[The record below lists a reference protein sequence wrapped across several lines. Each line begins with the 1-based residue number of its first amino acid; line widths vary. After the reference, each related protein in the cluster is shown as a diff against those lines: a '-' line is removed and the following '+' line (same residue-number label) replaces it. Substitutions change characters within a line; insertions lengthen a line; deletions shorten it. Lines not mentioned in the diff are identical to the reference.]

1 MRGDWPMATRNLG
14 GRTDMALLGGVWCVL
29 RLLLLPRG
37 RLALENLALRQ
48 QLAVL
53 RRSVPRP
60 RLRTWDRLF
69 WACLSRCWAGWKD
82 ALAIVTPATVV
93 AWHRQGFR
101 LYWRWKSRGRPGRPR
116 IDPEV
121 RRLIRR
127 MSLEN
132 PLWGA
137 PRIRA
142 ELRLLGH
149 DVAASTV
156 AKYMARRGRPP
167 SPGWRCFLTNHVGC
181 LASVDFFIVPTATFR
196 LLYGFVVL
204 CHHRRRVAH
213 FNITAHP
220 TAEWVTRQVR
230 EAFPFDEAPRYLI
243 RDRDAAY
250 GECFQECLERMGV
263 EEVPIA
269 PRSPWQSPY
278 VERLIGSIRREC
290 LDHVIVS
297 GEAHLKRVL
306 GSYFSYYH
314 RSRCHR
320 ALDGNAP
327 DPREVEPPDRGR
339 VVAVPQVG
347 GLHHR
352 YTRAA

>member
-1 MRGDWPMATRNLG
+1 
-14 GRTDMALLGGVWCVL
+14 MALLRGVWCVL

-37 RLALENLALRQ
+37 QLVLENLALRQ

-60 RLRTWDRLF
+60 RLRPWDRVF
-69 WACLSRCWAGWKD
+69 WAWLSRCWAGWKD
-82 ALAIVTPATVV
+82 ALMIVNPATVV
-93 AWHRQGFR
+93 GWHRTGFR
-101 LYWRWKSRGRPGRPR
+101 LYWRWKSRSRSGRPR
-116 IDPEV
+116 IDAEV

-149 DVAASTV
+149 DAAASTV
-156 AKYMARRGRPP
+156 AKYMARRTGPP
-167 SPGWRCFLTNHVGC
+167 SPTWRSFLANHVGC
-181 LASVDFFIVPTATFR
+181 LASVDFFVVPTVTFR

-204 CHHRRRVAH
+204 CHERRRVAH
-213 FNITAHP
+213 FNATAHP
-220 TAEWVTRQVR
+220 TGQWIARQVK
-230 EAFPFDEAPRYLI
+230 EAFPFDDAPRYLI
-243 RDRDAAY
+243 RDRDGAY
-250 GECFQECLERMGV
+250 GECFRECLECMGV
-263 EEVPIA
+263 EEVLIA
-269 PRSPWQSPY
+269 PRSPWQNPY

-290 LDHVIVS
+290 LDHVIVLD
-297 GEAHLKRVL
+297 EAHLKRVL

-314 RSRCHR
+314 RTRTHR
-320 ALDGNAP
+320 SLDDNAP
-327 DPREVEPPDRGR
+327 CPRAVEPPGRGR
-339 VVAVPQVG
+339 VFAIPQVG

-352 YTRAA
+352 YARVA

>member
-1 MRGDWPMATRNLG
+1 
-14 GRTDMALLGGVWCVL
+14 MALLRGVWCVL
-29 RLLLLPRG
+29 RLLLLPRSQ
-37 RLALENLALRQ
+37 LVLENLALRQ

-53 RRSVPRP
+53 RRSIPRP

-69 WACLSRCWAGWKD
+69 WVWLSRCWAGWKG
-82 ALAIVTPATVV
+82 ALAIVSPATVV

-101 LYWRWKSRGRPGRPR
+101 LYWRRKSRGHPGRPR
-116 IDPEV
+116 IDPQA

-127 MSLEN
+127 MSREN
-132 PLWGA
+132 PLWGV
-137 PRIRA
+137 PRIRD

-149 DVAASTV
+149 DLAASTV
-156 AKYMARRGRPP
+156 AKYRARRTRPP
-167 SPGWRCFLTNHVGC
+167 SPTWRSFLANHAAC
-181 LASVDFFIVPTATFR
+181 LASIDFFVVPTVTFR

-204 CHHRRRVAH
+204 CHDRRRVAH
-213 FNITAHP
+213 FNVTTHP
-220 TAEWVTRQVR
+220 SAPWVARQIK
-230 EAFPFDEAPRYLI
+230 EAFPFDAAPRYLI

-250 GECFQECLERMGV
+250 GDRLRECLETIGIK
-263 EEVPIA
+263 EILIA

-290 LDHVIVS
+290 LDHVIVLN
-297 GEAHLKRVL
+297 ETHLKRLL
-306 GSYFSYYH
+306 GSYLSYYH

-327 DPREVEPPDRGR
+327 CPRAVEPPGRGR

-347 GLHHR
+347 GLHRR
-352 YTRAA
+352 YTRVA